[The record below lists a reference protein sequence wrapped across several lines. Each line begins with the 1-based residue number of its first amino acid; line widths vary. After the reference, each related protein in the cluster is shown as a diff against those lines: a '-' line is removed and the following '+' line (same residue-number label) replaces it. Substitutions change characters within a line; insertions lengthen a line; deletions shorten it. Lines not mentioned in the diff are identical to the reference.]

1 LIAYESDRAVG
12 CSFGNEDFQNAIKRM
27 VNKGECFKAY
37 PTCFCYTHI
46 PSIISM
52 LRRTNA
58 FRDIIYSG
66 SNASEGILTGDRKQS
81 DIGSIL
87 QSLLS
92 QLFQHVIGFIYYTII
107 IIILLNTGDHVD
119 YSSTTSSDMMMMISN
134 RTRHAIRVKLIAY
147 PEQICAI
154 WVIVAVCY
162 MKA

>member
-1 LIAYESDRAVG
+1 MIAYESDRAVG

-66 SNASEGILTGDRKQS
+66 SNTSGGILTGDSIQS
-81 DIGSIL
+81 DIDCIL
-87 QSLLS
+87 QPLLS
-92 QLFQHVIGFIYYTII
+92 QLFSTYPSLSLASII
-107 IIILLNTGDHVD
+107 IIYYIIIMLLYYYYYFTNCRR
-119 YSSTTSSDMMMMISN
+119 S
-134 RTRHAIRVKLIAY
+134 
-147 PEQICAI
+147 C
-154 WVIVAVCY
+154 
-162 MKA
+162 